1 MPLCFEVKHKRDI
14 TSHVL
19 LFWQV
24 SSWLVFVMFDAEPFP
39 TAWAL
44 RQVHTPV
51 WGGINNTILRNKV
64 FHHLSYCFCISFA
77 PSRVSLSL
85 LLLACH
91 FILPPDDRSL
101 TLVFS
106 QSGAQSFVHLY
117 SLCFFYPPC
126 NCSPFFFS
134 CIFLQSSF
142 CCLPCY
148 GVRLNPSSSMLSFC
162 SCVSLSLS
170 LSINS
175 RLVGWRC

>member
-19 LFWQV
+19 LFRQV
-24 SSWLVFVMFDAEPFP
+24 SSWLVFVMFGAEPFP

-44 RQVHTPV
+44 RQAHTPV
-51 WGGINNTILRNKV
+51 WGGINYTILRNI
-64 FHHLSYCFCISFA
+64 LLLYLFCILH
-77 PSRVSLSL
+77 VSPSL

-101 TLVFS
+101 TPVFS

-126 NCSPFFFS
+126 NCSPFLSPVFFYNPL
-134 CIFLQSSF
+134 FAVYPVMVF
-142 CCLPCY
+142 VWTCLPLCY
-148 GVRLNPSSSMLSFC
+148 HFAP
-162 SCVSLSLS
+162 VSLSLC
-170 LSINS
+170 L
-175 RLVGWRC
+175 